1 MRYAVDWDA
10 RLQILGGA
18 SAGVVAMPQAMSRYH
33 FKAELIIDAAF
44 AQAMSVVIV
53 CNGMTALAMAHY
65 MKGALGLDFIP
76 PNGFFVGARSVQL
89 ASSKQGD
96 WTVMLSG
103 DIRCNVR
110 TGGRRLLTTSAGAS
124 LHRNDFEKDIYQ
136 FETCKSIKGCCKWE
150 DLQPD
155 IPMVMTQVECKE
167 KRHWR
172 HWIWDR
178 FCYLVGKHPQ
188 IHIRA
193 SKSFLGEDV
202 FQEKN

>member
-1 MRYAVDWDA
+1 
-10 RLQILGGA
+10 
-18 SAGVVAMPQAMSRYH
+18 
-33 FKAELIIDAAF
+33 
-44 AQAMSVVIV
+44 
-53 CNGMTALAMAHY
+53 
-65 MKGALGLDFIP
+65 
-76 PNGFFVGARSVQL
+76 
-89 ASSKQGD
+89 
-96 WTVMLSG
+96 MLSG

-136 FETCKSIKGCCKWE
+136 FETCKSIKGRCKWE

-155 IPMVMTQVECKE
+155 IPMVMTQVEFTE

-172 HWIWDR
+172 HWIQDR

-202 FQEKN
+202 FQEKK